1 MEEIIKDRKKYF
13 YNDKINKILDSLYV
27 GDEDGLYLINDE
39 KGQGLRTFKGGKINR
54 TLTLMLNIRSINN
67 YKQDERS
74 STIIGKSIRKALKK
88 IIAQKVSLDEIKSYL
103 DKNPKQVDSYLSD
116 NKYKNLIPQK
126 LKSIYIINNLLD
138 LDETYE
144 FLGI

>member
-1 MEEIIKDRKKYF
+1 MEEIIKDRKKYS
-13 YNDKINKILDSLYV
+13 YNDKINNILDSLYI
-27 GDEDGLYLINDE
+27 GDEGGFYLINDE
-39 KGQGLRTFKGGKINR
+39 KGQGLRTYKGGKINR

-103 DKNPKQVDSYLSD
+103 DKNPKQVDSYLSN

-138 LDETYE
+138 LDGTYE
-144 FLGI
+144 FLDK